1 MSLLSR
7 YRVPGEPLRS
17 ERRLELVCLLLAGL
31 WALQLL
37 WLLLRVIVPASPPP
51 VYPAADALEVDPLLA
66 RPPVTAEAR
75 QAWLARPL
83 FWEGRRPQDVVVE
96 AEPEEN
102 DSAGKLEGI
111 TLLGL
116 FGAGEQ
122 GGAILAVK
130 GEQRRLLV
138 GDTVRGWRLETLS
151 GRTARFVA
159 DGREVELELER
170 LASDAIRVQSGS
182 AGADAA
188 GGIDKAVVERMLQ
201 GRMGEDGSQR

>member
-37 WLLLRVIVPASPPP
+37 WLLLRVIVPASPAP

-138 GDTVRGWRLETLS
+138 GDSLRGWRLETLS
-151 GRTARFVA
+151 GRTALFVA
-159 DGREVELELER
+159 DGREAELELEP
-170 LASDAIRVQSGS
+170 AISEGR
-182 AGADAA
+182 
-188 GGIDKAVVERMLQ
+188 GIDAVNPDVKSVRGLNQELLEQ
-201 GRMGEDGSQR
+201 ALEGRMSEDGSQR